1 MIKLLWNFG
10 ADFLSKDSREKLIIF
25 FSFII
30 ALCILFYL
38 GEKGLQLVGV
48 IVGGWFTFLKGFST
62 NKEEEPIDTNYLTN
76 LSKERDKLQMAMVS
90 DPKKEQVY
98 EGE

>member
-10 ADFLSKDSREKLIIF
+10 ADFLSKDSREKLIII
-25 FSFII
+25 FSFIV

-48 IVGGWFTFLKGFST
+48 IVGGWFTFLKGFSSS
-62 NKEEEPIDTNYLTN
+62 KKEEPIDTNYITTLA
-76 LSKERDKLQMAMVS
+76 KEKDKLQMAMV
-90 DPKKEQVY
+90 DPQKEQIY

>member
-1 MIKLLWNFG
+1 M
-10 ADFLSKDSREKLIIF
+10 
-25 FSFII
+25 
-30 ALCILFYL
+30 
-38 GEKGLQLVGV
+38 GV

-62 NKEEEPIDTNYLTN
+62 NKKEEPIDTNYLTN